1 MKRWSCAQGLVVL
14 ALAASAPPAHAQDWP
29 SRSITM
35 VVPLGAGGGADV
47 VGRILAAGL
56 TPALGQN
63 VVVENVTGAGGMVG
77 ASRVAKAQPDGQQM
91 LLGTVGTHAQNQ
103 TLYKT
108 PLYDSRTDF
117 EPVALIVQVPIVLV
131 AANSLPVRDLQ
142 EFIAYTRKNHQKMQF
157 GSPGAGSSNHLA
169 CLLLNAAIGVEVTH
183 IPYRGGPEL
192 FQDVISGRIDYFCPT
207 STAALPMVG
216 DVKQARALSVLG
228 KSRLP
233 VLPDVRSAA
242 EQGMPDFEVDT
253 WFAIFLPKATP
264 APIVNKLNSA
274 IVGVMS
280 TEQVRAKLDAQGV
293 VIVPRERM
301 SPDYLKGFVAAE
313 VEKWREPILR
323 TGMKME

>member
-1 MKRWSCAQGLVVL
+1 MKRWVCALIAPALV
-14 ALAASAPPAHAQDWP
+14 AAGTLSAQSQEWP
-29 SRSITM
+29 NRSVTM

-56 TPALGQN
+56 TPVLGQN

-77 ASRVAKAQPDGQQM
+77 SSRVAKAPADGHQM

-131 AANSLPVRDLQ
+131 TTNSLPANNLQ
-142 EFIAYTRKNHQKMQF
+142 EFIAHTKKNHQKMQF

-192 FQDVISGRIDYFCPT
+192 FQDVISGRVDYFCPT
-207 STAALPMVG
+207 STAALPLVG
-216 DVKQARALSVLG
+216 DARQARALSVLG

-233 VLPDVRSAA
+233 VMPDVKSAA

-253 WFAIFLPKATP
+253 WFAIFLPKGTAG
-264 APIVNKLNSA
+264 PIVNKLNSA
-274 IVGVMS
+274 IVGVMA
-280 TEQVRAKLDAQGV
+280 TEQVRAKLEAQGV
-293 VIVPRERM
+293 VVVPRERM
-301 SPDYLKGFVAAE
+301 SPEYLRGFVAAE

-323 TGMKME
+323 TGVKME

>member
-1 MKRWSCAQGLVVL
+1 
-14 ALAASAPPAHAQDWP
+14 
-29 SRSITM
+29 
-35 VVPLGAGGGADV
+35 
-47 VGRILAAGL
+47 
-56 TPALGQN
+56 
-63 VVVENVTGAGGMVG
+63 
-77 ASRVAKAQPDGQQM
+77 
-91 LLGTVGTHAQNQ
+91 
-103 TLYKT
+103 
-108 PLYDSRTDF
+108 
-117 EPVALIVQVPIVLV
+117 
-131 AANSLPVRDLQ
+131 VRDLQ

-301 SPDYLKGFVAAE
+301 SPNYLKGFVAAE

-323 TGMKME
+323 TGVKME